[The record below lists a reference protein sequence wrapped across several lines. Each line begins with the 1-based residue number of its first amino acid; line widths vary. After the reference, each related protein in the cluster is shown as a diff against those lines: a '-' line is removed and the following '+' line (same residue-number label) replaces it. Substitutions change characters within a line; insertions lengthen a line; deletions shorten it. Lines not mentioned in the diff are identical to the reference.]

1 MTTAFPSTM
10 LRVGMA
16 PREAHE
22 LNVKSSTKPDEDGEI
37 MSRVL
42 ETTWQDLQRDINA
55 AFAESSAVSPDHP
68 CARMVC
74 GADWQRLRD
83 ELHGHGRW
91 VDGHYTRTTLVQDE
105 RYTVLLLCWPAGVCS
120 PVHAHSDATT
130 KVKSSCFMRILEGE
144 LTETLYPPDAIIGPD
159 TVAAHEGHSRKLSA
173 GGYTY
178 IDDSYGLHKVGN
190 ASRARAISLHVYA
203 PGWKTVQLYDETE
216 RPEATDASGAPLE
229 ALCFGDF

>member
-1 MTTAFPSTM
+1 
-10 LRVGMA
+10 MA

-22 LNVKSSTKPDEDGEI
+22 LIVKSSTKPDEDGEI

-91 VDGHYTRTTLVQDE
+91 VDGHYTRTSRTSEHARSTRHTRRNSSLCGMYPLKANAAFCRRLIEPVTLPPLGRVRRE
-105 RYTVLLLCWPAGVCS
+105 
-120 PVHAHSDATT
+120 
-130 KVKSSCFMRILEGE
+130 EGPP
-144 LTETLYPPDAIIGPD
+144 LPRTL
-159 TVAAHEGHSRKLSA
+159 
-173 GGYTY
+173 GG
-178 IDDSYGLHKVGN
+178 
-190 ASRARAISLHVYA
+190 A
-203 PGWKTVQLYDETE
+203 
-216 RPEATDASGAPLE
+216 
-229 ALCFGDF
+229 

>member
-1 MTTAFPSTM
+1 
-10 LRVGMA
+10 MA

-83 ELHGHGRW
+83 ELGTLFTAGRS
-91 VDGHYTRTTLVQDE
+91 DGLQ
-105 RYTVLLLCWPAGVCS
+105 
-120 PVHAHSDATT
+120 
-130 KVKSSCFMRILEGE
+130 
-144 LTETLYPPDAIIGPD
+144 
-159 TVAAHEGHSRKLSA
+159 
-173 GGYTY
+173 
-178 IDDSYGLHKVGN
+178 
-190 ASRARAISLHVYA
+190 SLPQA
-203 PGWKTVQLYDETE
+203 K
-216 RPEATDASGAPLE
+216 
-229 ALCFGDF
+229 